1 MPARAQNK
9 AANAAAISVTREFD
23 APPHRLFRWW
33 IEPRHFV
40 RWFGPARTDMPV
52 CEVEGRPGGIIRFC
66 TRFDDGRE
74 IWLRGRFREVREP
87 DRLVFPLWFTDE
99 QGRPAA
105 HPMYEDWPLDATFV
119 TTVAFE
125 DIGPPGKSLGAKIVV
140 HQAVRPSS
148 AARHPNLRAERE
160 IAKQGWV
167 ESLDRLAD
175 LLVEPD

>member
-1 MPARAQNK
+1 MPARASPK
-9 AANAAAISVTREFD
+9 AAKAVDAVAISVAREFD

-33 IEPRHFV
+33 VEPRHFI

-52 CEVEGRPGGIIRFC
+52 CELEGRAGGMIRFC

-74 IWLRGRFREVREP
+74 IWVKGRFREVREP

-99 QGRPAA
+99 QGRPAS
-105 HPMYEDWPLDATFV
+105 HPGYEDWPLDVTFV
-119 TTVAFE
+119 TTVAFQ
-125 DIGPPGKSLGAKIVV
+125 DIGHRGKIVV

-160 IAKQGWV
+160 IAKKGWA

-175 LLVEPD
+175 LLADAD

>member
-1 MPARAQNK
+1 MPGRDAA
-9 AANAAAISVTREFD
+9 AANAASISVTREFD

-33 IEPRHFV
+33 IEPRFFV

-52 CEVEGRPGGIIRFC
+52 CDLEGRAGGVIRFC
-66 TRFDDGRE
+66 MRFDDGRE
-74 IWLRGRFREVREP
+74 IWMKGRFREIQEP

-99 QGRPAA
+99 QGRPVG
-105 HPMYEDWPLDATFV
+105 HPAYEDWPLDATFL

-125 DIGPPGKSLGAKIVV
+125 DIGHRGKITV
-140 HQAVRPSS
+140 HQAVRPPL

-160 IAKQGWV
+160 AAKQGWS